1 AHVQMVDSMV
11 VFNGLVYFANNGGCE
26 RSTVANPG
34 AWDSGLL
41 NLGLLTGPE
50 DWASCTPS
58 SSQWSLKTSVTTT
71 KTTDFTPA
79 DRAVPQMAVFNGR
92 LYLARNTT
100 AGPQLWVC
108 NPGSD
113 GDCDTGDWSLIA
125 TNSTGD
131 TSLSTFNDTTVTA
144 ISLLAATPEHLY
156 VGYDGSAGVSIFRSG
171 TATPVNRADFQGQSG
186 CPAANHPASCAGL
199 NGTGLGKGLTKLWS
213 DAVMTFSGTDYLYLS
228 AGTGST
234 GASVYRVAQ

>member
-1 AHVQMVDSMV
+1 MI

-26 RSTVANPG
+26 RATVTNPG
-34 AWDSGLL
+34 PWDPGLL

-71 KTTDFTPA
+71 KTTDFAPA

-100 AGPQLWVC
+100 VGPQLWMC

-113 GDCDTGDWSLIA
+113 GVCDAGNWSLIGA
-125 TNSTGD
+125 NSTGN

-156 VGYDGSAGVSIFRSG
+156 VGYDGPAGVSIFRSG
-171 TATPVNRADFQGQSG
+171 TASPVNRADFQGQSG
-186 CPAANHPASCAGL
+186 CPAANHPATCAGL
-199 NGTGLGKGLTKLWS
+199 NGAGLGQGLTRLWS
-213 DAVMTFSGTDYLYLS
+213 DAVMSFNGTDYLYLA

-234 GASVYRVAQ
+234 GASVYRIAQ